1 MRLCDICRK
10 ETEKLTTI
18 RIGTGIASYTYEL
31 CHKCKRKTE
40 KYIKFEQAR
49 HSKKER
55 ESNGE

>member
-1 MRLCDICRK
+1 MRVCDICRK
-10 ETEKLTTI
+10 ETEKLVTI
-18 RIGTGIASYTYEL
+18 RFGTGIASYTYEL

-55 ESNGE
+55 ESNG

>member
-1 MRLCDICRK
+1 MKVCDICRK
-10 ETEKLTTI
+10 EIKKPITVSFD
-18 RIGTGIASYTYEL
+18 GGIFTYTYEL
-31 CHKCKRKTE
+31 CHKCKIKTE

>member
-49 HSKKER
+49 HIKKER
-55 ESNGE
+55 

>member
-1 MRLCDICRK
+1 MRVCDICRK

-55 ESNGE
+55 EEQ

>member
-1 MRLCDICRK
+1 MRVCDICRK
-10 ETEKLTTI
+10 ETKDLITI
-18 RIGTGIASYTYEL
+18 EFGTGIDSYTYEL

-55 ESNGE
+55 D